1 MRLNEH
7 VSRQYIV
14 IEKFVGTSD
23 DIGEFFE
30 KEEWDELKDECG
42 EIATPERYYEE
53 KEEWNTIRK
62 NGKVKDEHPF
72 LSFFDSKEEFDELND
87 DTNQIIIFEG
97 YVDIPDVEICEHPD
111 FESFIKEDA
120 LK

>member
-23 DIGEFFE
+23 DIGEFLE

-72 LSFFDSKEEFDELND
+72 LSFFDSKEVFDELND

-97 YVDIPDVEICEHPD
+97 YVDLT
-111 FESFIKEDA
+111 FRM
-120 LK
+120 